1 MENRFGIK
9 DFFIV
14 LLLMIV
20 IVMIALAMK
29 QYDRQY
35 QLLVSIE
42 RGNRD
47 QLSELVAIHDDLR
60 HGMFSVAATNPSAA
74 ADNSTDPFAALRKL
88 RDEGKY
94 DQGDW
99 LVENFGA
106 PVGKISP
113 FLSTDEY
120 GAIIQARVQE
130 SLIFRD
136 PDTLKFMPLL
146 ASGWTITNNVKNWQ
160 AYVDGR
166 KASGEDYEKI
176 IDEPDCP
183 AAETIDFPLRHEVTF
198 SDGTPFNADDVIFTY
213 QFIENPAIDAPRD
226 REALNG
232 IKTIRKINDYEVA
245 VDFKQPYFGG
255 FEAIGEEGILSKK
268 FYSQFAP
275 EKYNNSTGLLLGTGP
290 YRMADPTSWEPGPG
304 KIELLRNER
313 YWGLAPSFNRLVYYQ
328 VQSDAASLVMYGNGE
343 LDLLALTPQQYE
355 LQLKNPTVMDRSNSN
370 IYSSPL
376 VGYFFIAWNEV
387 KGGKSTIF
395 SDKRIRQAMTLL
407 TDRKG
412 LCDTIYLGYADPSM
426 GPFYPTS
433 PQHDPNLVDWSYDPP
448 KALEILK
455 EAGYED
461 RGKGV
466 LEKAD
471 GTQLSFKFTY
481 PSGNETTD
489 RMMKYIKDDYARVG
503 IAVELD
509 PVDWTIMDER
519 MTKSHDFDALTMG
532 WMGGAMEQDIYQMF
546 DSSQIA
552 DQADNFMSYSSPE
565 FDQTVRAARRE
576 LDDAK
581 RMQLWHKCEAILHE
595 DQPYTFLLVPKIIRL
610 SDKRIKNMN
619 LAPTGSNFVQDWVL
633 PIPWYVPADEQK
645 YKQ

>member
-1 MENRFGIK
+1 
-9 DFFIV
+9 
-14 LLLMIV
+14 
-20 IVMIALAMK
+20 
-29 QYDRQY
+29 
-35 QLLVSIE
+35 
-42 RGNRD
+42 
-47 QLSELVAIHDDLR
+47 
-60 HGMFSVAATNPSAA
+60 
-74 ADNSTDPFAALRKL
+74 
-88 RDEGKY
+88 
-94 DQGDW
+94 
-99 LVENFGA
+99 
-106 PVGKISP
+106 
-113 FLSTDEY
+113 
-120 GAIIQARVQE
+120 
-130 SLIFRD
+130 
-136 PDTLKFMPLL
+136 
-146 ASGWTITNNVKNWQ
+146 
-160 AYVDGR
+160 
-166 KASGEDYEKI
+166 
-176 IDEPDCP
+176 
-183 AAETIDFPLRHEVTF
+183 
-198 SDGTPFNADDVIFTY
+198 
-213 QFIENPAIDAPRD
+213 
-226 REALNG
+226 
-232 IKTIRKINDYEVA
+232 
-245 VDFKQPYFGG
+245 
-255 FEAIGEEGILSKK
+255 
-268 FYSQFAP
+268 
-275 EKYNNSTGLLLGTGP
+275 
-290 YRMADPTSWEPGPG
+290 
-304 KIELLRNER
+304 
-313 YWGLAPSFNRLVYYQ
+313 
-328 VQSDAASLVMYGNGE
+328 
-343 LDLLALTPQQYE
+343 

-387 KGGKSTIF
+387 KGGKPTIF
-395 SDKRIRQAMTLL
+395 ADKRIRQAMTLL

-466 LEKAD
+466 LEKTD

-552 DQADNFMSYSSPE
+552 DQADNFMSYSSPA
-565 FDQTVRAARRE
+565 FDEAVRAARRE

-581 RMQLWHKCEAILHE
+581 RMELWHKCEAILHE

-610 SDKRIKNMN
+610 SDKRIKNMK

-633 PIPWYVPADEQK
+633 PIPWYVPTDEQK